1 MSKPNNKKPS
11 GSPKSQK
18 VYLRTGSKEFTIIQH
33 LLLGN
38 SLHRFEAEA
47 LGDHCLH
54 STISII
60 ARKYNLVI
68 PRKWVKVSTR
78 FNITTQVKSYW
89 LSTEDK
95 ITINSLR

>member
-68 PRKWVKVSTR
+68 LRKWVKVSTR
-78 FNITTQVKSYW
+78 FNSTTQVKSYW
-89 LSTEDK
+89 FSTEDK
-95 ITINSLR
+95 IKINSLR

>member
-95 ITINSLR
+95 IKINSLR

>member
-1 MSKPNNKKPS
+1 MLKPNNKKPS
-11 GSPKSQK
+11 GSGKQQK
-18 VYLRTGSKEFTIIQH
+18 VHLRTGSKEFTIIQH

-78 FNITTQVKSYW
+78 FNSTTQVKSYW
-89 LSTEDK
+89 FSTEDK
-95 ITINSLR
+95 IKINSLR

>member
-78 FNITTQVKSYW
+78 FNSTTQVKSYW

-95 ITINSLR
+95 IKINSLR

>member
-78 FNITTQVKSYW
+78 FNSTTQVKSYW
-89 LSTEDK
+89 FSTEDK
-95 ITINSLR
+95 IKINSLR

>member
-89 LSTEDK
+89 FSTEDK
-95 ITINSLR
+95 IKINSLR

>member
-78 FNITTQVKSYW
+78 FNSTTQVKSYW
-89 LSTEDK
+89 FSTEDK
-95 ITINSLR
+95 LKINSLR